1 MNEATLAIQNFT
13 NSYCNFLPQNLHDF
27 ENAPQKWHFE
37 GTFTQA
43 WTICQNKTCSRRRDG
58 GRKNRCLMQIFSGF
72 CILIRSQKKF
82 SLFKIVQ
89 VLRSRLCVYGHL
101 NIKLPSRGIKIE
113 LGLPF
118 CIHQEK
124 LFQEFNFAQG
134 IDAFIGKAKPLIYL
148 WLIVTKIY
156 GSFRVCWFSGRTSKR
171 IIPLLNLF
179 WIYDFEVWLGMG

>member
-1 MNEATLAIQNFT
+1 M
-13 NSYCNFLPQNLHDF
+13 
-27 ENAPQKWHFE
+27 
-37 GTFTQA
+37 
-43 WTICQNKTCSRRRDG
+43 
-58 GRKNRCLMQIFSGF
+58 
-72 CILIRSQKKF
+72 
-82 SLFKIVQ
+82 
-89 VLRSRLCVYGHL
+89 YGHL

-156 GSFRVCWFSGRTSKR
+156 ALEGSFRAC
-171 IIPLLNLF
+171 
-179 WIYDFEVWLGMG
+179 